1 MPFSQKSLDF
11 LFENRLNDSRVWYN
25 ENKHIYKEHV
35 TKPFTE
41 LLAELAPM
49 FDGID
54 EKLVC
59 APKCICRVN
68 RDCRFSKDKSLY
80 RDHIWFSV
88 KRPKTDHSMPEFY
101 FCIEQGGFSYGCG
114 YYAMPKETLDE
125 VRELILSGS
134 RLYKDAA
141 ASLENQS
148 VFELGGE
155 MYKRNHYPDSSE
167 KDALWLNRK
176 SLYVNCQSSDYELLF
191 SDRLADK
198 LKEDFPKL
206 KEFYRLLVTAD
217 EIAAEKRFY
226 HF

>member
-11 LFENRLNDSRVWYN
+11 LFENRLNDSREWYN
-25 ENKHIYKEHV
+25 EHKHIYKECV

-49 FDGID
+49 FDEID
-54 EKLVC
+54 EKLIC
-59 APKCICRVN
+59 APRCISRVS

-88 KRPKTDHSMPEFY
+88 RRPKNERPTPELY

-114 YYAMPKETLDE
+114 FYAMPKETLEE

-134 RLYKDAA
+134 SLYKDAA
-141 ASLENQS
+141 KSLKEQD
-148 VFELGGE
+148 VFTLDGE
-155 MYKRNHYPDSSE
+155 MYKRNHYPESSE
-167 KDALWLNRK
+167 EDCLWLNRK
-176 SLYVNCQSSDYELLF
+176 NLYANCVSNDYNLLF
-191 SDRLADK
+191 SDKLADK

-217 EIAAEKRFY
+217 ELAAEKKFH